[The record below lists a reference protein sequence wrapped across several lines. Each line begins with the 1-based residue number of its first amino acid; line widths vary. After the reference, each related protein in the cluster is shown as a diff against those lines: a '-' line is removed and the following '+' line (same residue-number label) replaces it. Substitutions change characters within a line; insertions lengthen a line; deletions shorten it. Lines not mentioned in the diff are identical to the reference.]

1 MILLT
6 SNNIGISVPLQVIC
20 FMGVLSSK
28 LVQTTCCSNLLIFL
42 GKPYFLIHVKINDM
56 FRENMNRNGMK
67 RLFTLSRV
75 PATKFYLMFGQGGAV
90 VVVFLILVAM
100 GSVLTT
106 PSMVTGEV
114 MIM

>member
-20 FMGVLSSK
+20 FMGFLGSK
-28 LVQTTCCSNLLIFL
+28 LVQTARRSYLLIFL
-42 GKPYFLIHVKINDM
+42 GKPYFLIHVKIHHM

-75 PATKFYLMFGQGGAV
+75 PASKFYLM
-90 VVVFLILVAM
+90 L
-100 GSVLTT
+100 
-106 PSMVTGEV
+106 
-114 MIM
+114 